1 MSETIDDG
9 TWNAIE
15 DYFGERLVRPDQA
28 LEAAVA
34 DTRAAGMP
42 EIAVAPAQ
50 GKLLNLL
57 ARLAGARSVLEVGTL
72 GGYSTIWLA
81 RALPPDGRLISLELD
96 PKHAEVARGN
106 VDRAG
111 LSGVVD
117 IVVGPALQSLQALVD
132 EGAGPFDLVFIDA
145 DKKNIPGYV
154 ELALQASRVGTLIVV
169 DNVVRHGAVID
180 PDGDENTQ
188 GVRRF
193 VDLVAE
199 HPALDATVL
208 QTVGAKGYDG
218 LAFALV
224 TAAG

>member
-1 MSETIDDG
+1 MGETINDS
-9 TWNAIE
+9 TWNAVE
-15 DYFGERLVRPDQA
+15 DFFGERMIGPDEA
-28 LEAAVA
+28 LEAALA

-57 ARLAGARSVLEVGTL
+57 ARLGGARSVLEIGTL

-96 PKHAEVARGN
+96 PKHAEVARRN

-111 LSGVVD
+111 VGGLVD
-117 IVVGPALQSLQALVD
+117 IVVGPAMQSLQALVD

-145 DKKNIPGYV
+145 DKKSIPGYV
-154 ELALQASRVGTLIVV
+154 ELALQACRVGTLIVV

-193 VDLVAE
+193 ADLVAE

-224 TAAG
+224 TVAG

>member
-1 MSETIDDG
+1 MGETINDS
-9 TWNAIE
+9 TWIAVE
-15 DYFGERLVRPDQA
+15 DFFGERMIGPDEA
-28 LEAAVA
+28 LEAALA

-57 ARLAGARSVLEVGTL
+57 ARLGGARSVLEIGTL

-96 PKHAEVARGN
+96 PKHAEVARRN

-111 LSGVVD
+111 FGGVVD
-117 IVVGPALQSLQALVD
+117 IVVGPAMQSLQALVD

-154 ELALQASRVGTLIVV
+154 ELALQACRIGTLIVV

-193 VDLVAE
+193 ADLVAE

-224 TAAG
+224 TVAG